1 MRRSRNRLTRIII
14 WIISIIVVI
23 GLGLTLIT
31 PLLMR

>member
-1 MRRSRNRLTRIII
+1 MRHSKKRLTRIII

-23 GLGLTLIT
+23 GMGLTLVT